1 MATNLKLAA
10 SGRSGRYVV
19 EDREEGTFRVA
30 REAFTSQAV
39 FEAERDRIFSR
50 CWLYVGHE
58 SEIPN
63 DNDFVT
69 RRVGGREIIFNR
81 DRKGQVH
88 VFLNTCP
95 HRGAMVE
102 RQAKGSA
109 ISFRCFYHHW
119 SFNNNGTF
127 GTKMQE
133 GDYGPHFNE
142 DGCANLPSAP
152 LAAGYR
158 GFWFLNYDAGAE
170 PLEDYLA
177 GMKEIL
183 DIVSDQGRDGMEVI
197 GVDQKY
203 SVRANWKLLM
213 ENSYDGY
220 HAVPTHQTYFEYLAA
235 AVGEPVGV
243 DPNARA
249 VDCENGHAYVEADA
263 PWGRPVARWSPK
275 WSEEVKTDIAGIKKE
290 LVDRLGPERAER
302 IAYLGR
308 NSGLFPNLV
317 INDIMAITIRTFYP
331 IAPDLMEVN
340 SWALGVKGET
350 AQQRKLRLDNYLEF
364 LGPGGFSTP
373 DDVEALESAQRGYA
387 AGREVAWNDISRG
400 MLRKDFFRA
409 TDEEQMRCFW
419 REWARR
425 MEA

>member
-1 MATNLKLAA
+1 MVTKLKVAP
-10 SGRSGRYVV
+10 SGRCGRYVV

-39 FEAERDRIFSR
+39 FELERERIFSR
-50 CWLYVGHE
+50 SWLYVGHE

-63 DNDFVT
+63 NSDFIT
-69 RRVGGREIIFNR
+69 RKVGGREIIFNR
-81 DRKGQVH
+81 DRKGQIH

-102 RQAKGSA
+102 RRANGNA
-109 ISFRCFYHHW
+109 ISFRCIYHGW
-119 SFNNNGTF
+119 AFNNNGTF

-152 LAAGYR
+152 QAAGYR
-158 GFWFLNYDAGAE
+158 GFWFVNYDAGAE
-170 PLEDYLA
+170 SLLENLADYKY
-177 GMKEIL
+177 ML
-183 DIVSDQGRDGMEVI
+183 DIVADQGPEGMEIVGI
-197 GVDQKY
+197 DQKY
-203 SVRANWKLLM
+203 SIRANWKLLM

-220 HAVPTHQTYFEYLAA
+220 HAADTHSTYFEYLIEAIH
-235 AVGEPVGV
+235 GEAQV
-243 DPNARA
+243 DPSARA
-249 VDCENGHAYVEADA
+249 YDAGNGHAYTESDMV
-263 PWGRPVARWSPK
+263 WGRPVARWSPK
-275 WSEEVKTDIAGIKKE
+275 WGEGAKEEIARIKQE
-290 LVDRLGPERAER
+290 LAERLGPERAQR
-302 IAYLGR
+302 VGYFSR
-308 NSGLFPNLV
+308 NSGMFPNLV

-331 IAPDLMEVN
+331 VAPDLMEV
-340 SWALGVKGET
+340 SGWTLGVKGESE
-350 AQQRKLRLDNYLEF
+350 ALRKLRLDNYLEF
-364 LGPGGFSTP
+364 LGPGGFATP
-373 DDVEALESAQRGYA
+373 DDVEALEIAQRGYA
-387 AGREVAWNDISRG
+387 ASREAGWNDISRG

>member
-1 MATNLKLAA
+1 MATKLQLA
-10 SGRSGRYVV
+10 SSRHAGRFVV
-19 EDREEGTFRVA
+19 EDREEGTFRVS

-50 CWLYVGHE
+50 SWLYVGHE

-63 DNDFVT
+63 NNDFVT
-69 RRVGGREIIFNR
+69 RKVGGREIIFNR
-81 DRKGQVH
+81 DRKGAIH

-102 RQAKGSA
+102 RQAKGNA
-109 ISFRCFYHHW
+109 ISFRCIYHGW
-119 SFNNNGTF
+119 AFNNNGTF

-152 LAAGYR
+152 QADGYR
-158 GFWFLNYDAGAE
+158 GFWFINYDAGAE
-170 PLEDYLA
+170 PLADNLA
-177 GMKEIL
+177 GYKEVL
-183 DIVSDQGRDGMEVI
+183 DLVSDQGPDGMEII
-197 GVDQKY
+197 GMDQKY

-220 HAVPTHQTYFEYLAA
+220 HAADTHQTYFEYLIEAIGHTA
-235 AVGEPVGV
+235 EV
-243 DPNARA
+243 DPNARVIDA
-249 VDCENGHAYVEADA
+249 GNGHAFTESDMA
-263 PWGRPVARWSPK
+263 WGRPVARWSPK
-275 WSEEVKTDIAGIKKE
+275 WSEAAKEEIAGIKQE

-302 IAYLGR
+302 VGHYSR
-308 NSGLFPNLV
+308 NSGCFPNLV
-317 INDIMAITIRTFYP
+317 INDIMAITVRTFFP
-331 IAPDLMEVN
+331 VAPDLMEVS
-340 SWALGVKGET
+340 SWTMGVKGEST
-350 AQQRKLRLDNYLEF
+350 AQRKLRLDNYLEF

-373 DDVEALESAQRGYA
+373 DDVEALEIAQRGYA
-387 AGREVAWNDISRG
+387 ASREAGWNDISRG

>member
-1 MATNLKLAA
+1 MATNLKLAS
-10 SGRSGRYVV
+10 SGRPGSYVID
-19 EDREEGTFRVA
+19 DREAGTFRVA

-63 DNDFVT
+63 NNDFVT
-69 RRVGGREIIFNR
+69 RKIGGREIIFNR

-88 VFLNTCP
+88 AFLNTCP
-95 HRGAMVE
+95 HRGALVE
-102 RQAKGSA
+102 RQAKGNA
-109 ISFRCFYHHW
+109 IAFRCFYHGW
-119 SFNNNGTF
+119 AFNNNGTF

-133 GDYGPHFNE
+133 GDYGPHFND

-152 LAAGYR
+152 KADNYR
-158 GFWFLNYDAGAE
+158 GFWFLNFDAGAE
-170 PLEDYLA
+170 PLDEYLA
-177 GMKEIL
+177 DMKDIL
-183 DIVSDQGRDGMEVI
+183 DIVSEQGPDGMEII

-220 HAVPTHQTYFEYLAA
+220 HALDTHQTYFEYLAA
-235 AVGEPVGV
+235 ATGHAVGI
-243 DPNARA
+243 DPNGRA
-249 VDCENGHAYVEADA
+249 VDAGNGHAYVEAAA
-263 PWGRPVARWSPK
+263 PWGRPVAQWSPK
-275 WSEEVKTDIAGIKKE
+275 WGEDIKADIENTKRE
-290 LVDRLGPERAER
+290 LVDRVGPERAER
-302 IAYLGR
+302 IATVGR
-308 NSGLFPNLV
+308 NCGLFPNLV
-317 INDIMAITIRTFYP
+317 INDIMAITVRTFYP

-350 AQQRKLRLDNYLEF
+350 RAQRKLRLDNYLEF

-373 DDVEALESAQRGYA
+373 DDVEALEAAQRGYA
-387 AGREVAWNDISRG
+387 ASREAGWNDISRG
-400 MLRKDFFRA
+400 MLRKDFFRT